1 MSQEHV
7 RKTGSVYTLTSKGSS
22 IPEASPC
29 AEQQPVETQE
39 QRKHRYA
46 QEALRIRHKNA
57 IKIRHQD

>member
-22 IPEASPC
+22 IPEAPERL
-29 AEQQPVETQE
+29 EQETPE
-39 QRKHRYA
+39 QRKHRYV
-46 QEALRIRHKNA
+46 QEALRIKNKNA